1 MARPFVLASSTT
13 PCHYAARLNSGVSA
27 QKGLRCDSLFLFY
40 FLQFRLHLMR
50 TAAASTKMAVTTI
63 VRLVTITAIGDLRLP
78 QPRHQFQTT
87 ILLLGDL
94 RRRTTSQQAAPSET
108 ALKHV
113 RPAQHLLDAVSL
125 VTVRIWTVT
134 MTAQVVSLTGDDKCL
149 RSNNSFKPTPL
160 RGPAFCASF

>member
-1 MARPFVLASSTT
+1 M
-13 PCHYAARLNSGVSA
+13 ARLNSGVSA

-87 ILLLGDL
+87 IWLLGAL

-125 VTVRIWTVT
+125 VTVRIWTAT
-134 MTAQVVSLTGDDKCL
+134 MTA
-149 RSNNSFKPTPL
+149 
-160 RGPAFCASF
+160 